1 VKKPSFV
8 SSLIFCVLVLP
19 LSPCFLSEARAQ
31 TEPFYKGKTIRI
43 MIGSTAGGFYDRWAR
58 LFAKYMG
65 KHIPGQPEILA
76 QNMPGAGS
84 VIATN
89 HVFNV
94 AKPDGLTVVM
104 PINSVYVDQLVGRK
118 EVQFDLRKFHWIGS
132 PAVESVIFY
141 MRADT
146 PYKSIADII
155 KAKEPPKCGGTG
167 TASSDYILSKV
178 LEETVGAK
186 FNSILGYAGG
196 TEIDLAVE
204 KGEVVCRAHSTSA
217 HFGREPFDT
226 WHKKG
231 FDRHLIQ
238 TSRKRDSRAA
248 DVPTTHEIF
257 DQYKVSANSRRVA
270 QVVLAAGDFGRP
282 MMVTPGT
289 PPERVKIL
297 RDAYVKSLNDPE
309 LRAEAKKSRLDIEP
323 TSGEELESLVK
334 EIFDSP
340 PEVIERAK
348 KLLGN

>member
-1 VKKPSFV
+1 MRQRA
-8 SSLIFCVLVLP
+8 LVLT
-19 LSPCFLSEARAQ
+19 LVFCFSVIVAGVAPEAAAQ
-31 TEPFYKGKTIRI
+31 GDQFYRGKTIRI
-43 MIGSTAGGFYDRWAR
+43 MVGSTAGGFYDRWGR
-58 LFAKYMG
+58 LFARHMG
-65 KHIPGQPEILA
+65 KYIPGQPEIIA

-84 VIATN
+84 VIVTN
-89 HVFNV
+89 HVYSV
-94 AKPDGLTVVM
+94 AKPDGLTIAM
-104 PINSVYVDQLVGRK
+104 PLNSVYVDQLVGRK

-141 MRADT
+141 MRADA
-146 PYKSIADII
+146 PYKSIADVI

-196 TEIDLAVE
+196 TEIDIAVE

-226 WHKKG
+226 WHKKN
-231 FDRHLIQ
+231 FDRHLVQ

-248 DVPTTHEIF
+248 DVPTLEEIF
-257 DQYKVSANSRRVA
+257 DQYKVAAANRRFA

-282 MMVTPGT
+282 LMVTPGT
-289 PPERVKIL
+289 PPDRVKIL
-297 RDAYVKSLNDPE
+297 REAMLKTLKDPE
-309 LRAEAKKSRLDIEP
+309 VVAEAKKSRMDVDP
-323 TSGEELESLVK
+323 TTGEELETLVK

-340 PEVIERAK
+340 PDVLERVK
-348 KLLGN
+348 RILGN

>member
-1 VKKPSFV
+1 MAKRA
-8 SSLIFCVLVLP
+8 SLFPLTFCLAIFLLGFASDV
-19 LSPCFLSEARAQ
+19 RAQ
-31 TEPFYKGKTIRI
+31 GEPFYKGKTIRI
-43 MIGSTAGGFYDRWAR
+43 MVGSTAGGFYDRWAR
-58 LFAKYMG
+58 LFARYMG
-65 KHIPGQPEILA
+65 KYIPGQPEIIA

-94 AKPDGLTVVM
+94 AKPDGLTTVM
-104 PINSVYVDQLVGRK
+104 PLNSVYVDQLVGRK

-146 PYKSIADII
+146 PYKSIADVI

-167 TASSDYILSKV
+167 TASSDYILSKL

-186 FNSILGYAGG
+186 FNTVLGYAGG
-196 TEIDLAVE
+196 TEIDIAVE

-226 WHKKG
+226 WHKRG
-231 FDRHLIQ
+231 FDRHIVQ
-238 TSRKRDSRAA
+238 TSRKRDSRAG
-248 DVPTTHEIF
+248 DVPTTNEIF
-257 DQYKVSANSRRVA
+257 DQYRIPADSRRVA

-289 PPERVKIL
+289 PSERVKIL
-297 RDAYVKSLNDPE
+297 REAYVKTLNDPE
-309 LRAEAKKSRLDIEP
+309 VLAEAKKARLDVEP
-323 TSGEELESLVK
+323 TSGQELESVAK
-334 EIFDSP
+334 EIFDAP
-340 PEVIERAK
+340 PEVLERVRKILA
-348 KLLGN
+348 N

>member
-1 VKKPSFV
+1 MRKRSFV
-8 SSLIFCVLVLP
+8 VAVIYCSAVVLLCP
-19 LSPCFLSEARAQ
+19 SPEARAQ
-31 TEPFYKGKTIRI
+31 ADPYFKGKTIRI
-43 MIGSTAGGFYDRWAR
+43 MVGSTAGGFYDRWAR
-58 LFAKYMG
+58 LFAKYMS
-65 KHIPGQPEILA
+65 KYIPGQPEIIA

-94 AKPDGLTVVM
+94 AKPDGLSLVM

-141 MRADT
+141 IRADA
-146 PYKSIADII
+146 PYKTIADVI

-178 LEETVGAK
+178 LEETIGAK

-204 KGEVVCRAHSTSA
+204 KNEVVCRAHSASA

-231 FDRHLIQ
+231 FDRHLLQ
-238 TSRKRDSRAA
+238 TSRKREARAPDA
-248 DVPTTHEIF
+248 PTIHEIF
-257 DQYKVSANSRRVA
+257 DQHNVPANGRRVA
-270 QVVLAAGDFGRP
+270 QILLAAGDLGRP

-289 PPERVKIL
+289 PGDRVKIL
-297 RDAYVKSLNDPE
+297 RDAYLQTLKDPGA
-309 LRAEAKKSRLDIEP
+309 LAEAKKGRMDVDP
-323 TSGEELESLVK
+323 TSGEELEMLIK
-334 EIFDSP
+334 EIFDAP
-340 PEVIERAK
+340 QEVIERAK
-348 KLLGN
+348 KLLAN